1 MTDWKHN
8 KEHPVAVALS
18 WDGTST
24 PLLSAKGRDEVAEQ
38 ILASAHEHDIP
49 LYEDGRLADLLCQFE
64 LGEEIPREL
73 YLVISHIIAFTYH
86 IAGRTSVFTHDGD

>member
-8 KEHPVAVALS
+8 KESPVAVALS

-24 PLLSAKGRDEVAEQ
+24 PQLSAKGRDDVAEK
-38 ILASAHEHDIP
+38 ILASAREHGIP
-49 LYEDGRLADLLCQFE
+49 LYEDGRLADLLSQFE

-73 YLVISHIIAFTYH
+73 YLVIAHIIAFTYH
-86 IAGRTSVFTHDGD
+86 IAGRTSVFTPVED